1 MGRKHTKQRAWR
13 VLCLPLLI
21 AASEAEAA
29 RQGSLGPTSAG
40 TISISASIAPHA
52 RITAP
57 EDIAFDGTGKAAN
70 RLAQNLCLTSNSLTR
85 SFVVSAIGSGDAG
98 ALELFDGHQTVGY
111 TVEWASREDAIP
123 GESGAT
129 KRELRAAASKTECDT
144 GRGSTALVVAVDPAH
159 FDEVHTGAPFTGTLT
174 LIVAPE

>member
-1 MGRKHTKQRAWR
+1 M
-13 VLCLPLLI
+13 LCLPLLV

-29 RQGSLGPTSAG
+29 RQGSLGPTSTGAIG
-40 TISISASIAPHA
+40 ISASIAPRA

-70 RLAQNLCLTSNSLTR
+70 GLAQNLCLTSNSLTR

-98 ALELFDGHQTVGY
+98 ALKLFDGRRTVDY
-111 TVEWASREDAIP
+111 TVEWASREDGVP
-123 GESGAT
+123 GERGAT
-129 KRELRAAASKTECDT
+129 KRELRAAASKGECAT
-144 GRGSTALVVAVDPAH
+144 GRGLTALVVAVDPAR